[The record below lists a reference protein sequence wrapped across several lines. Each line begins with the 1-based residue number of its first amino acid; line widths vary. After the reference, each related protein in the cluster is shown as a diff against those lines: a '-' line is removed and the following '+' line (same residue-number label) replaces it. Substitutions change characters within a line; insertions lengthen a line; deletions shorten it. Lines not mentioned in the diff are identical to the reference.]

1 MSFVCRVHAGGA
13 AMVQVKKCILAPC
26 PSQTLGIVRLGPN
39 PPPPVLRRPWV
50 HACMIHFQNILI
62 VHQQWQ
68 LSTTKIVLWLYY
80 SWTHDIVI
88 SSSYDWLSDNKF
100 SWFAPCTQCNQLWSI
115 ITRLHQLRENRLKRK
130 DSETKNL
137 WFHTNKTPLH
147 YYHKFSMICCVAVDC
162 VAVELNGSIE
172 SAGIVAVA
180 LKIYCW
186 RIKIL
191 LQKKQ
196 KYIFVFTY

>member
-1 MSFVCRVHAGGA
+1 MLDNCLNWWVLYAESMQGRCYGPS
-13 AMVQVKKCILAPC
+13 KKCILGPLSLADPWNCPVRTQTPPTRVTASLSPC
-26 PSQTLGIVRLGPN
+26 MHDSFSKHINSSPAMTAE
-39 PPPPVLRRPWV
+39 
-50 HACMIHFQNILI
+50 H
-62 VHQQWQ
+62 
-68 LSTTKIVLWLYY
+68 TKIVLWLYY

-147 YYHKFSMICCVAVDC
+147 YYHKFSMICCC
-162 VAVELNGSIE
+162 CSWL
-172 SAGIVAVA
+172 
-180 LKIYCW
+180 CCC
-186 RIKIL
+186 RC
-191 LQKKQ
+191 
-196 KYIFVFTY
+196 